1 MRRLSVLLLLC
12 GMVFSFGCGA
22 EKAPAS
28 RKMYFGFY
36 QVNQTEKP
44 DPVRFKSPLTLK
56 PHLMAWSMDFSQPFP
71 VEVCADF
78 KRLGIVPMIRWEP
91 WLWQDTT
98 ALKPADILAGKWD
111 SYLKSWAESVRGL
124 DMTVLI
130 SFAPDFNSE
139 IYPWGVKNQAQNP
152 DQYKALYRYVVTLF
166 RQEGARNV
174 VWVWGYLAKNTPN
187 EEWNKPVLAYPGD
200 DVVDWIGLASVNETE
215 GVKSMFTDA
224 LYLASEQYA
233 TKPIMITRF
242 FYESTL
248 SADQTL
254 FDALNGPLSRV
265 NAILLTNPKLLSKKE
280 NMLSTTLFGA
290 DIEAFNV
297 LHLGM

>member
-1 MRRLSVLLLLC
+1 MRRLSVLLLC
-12 GMVFSFGCGA
+12 GMLLGSGCGA
-22 EKAPAS
+22 DKAPVS

-36 QVNQTEKP
+36 QVNQAEKP
-44 DPVRFKSPLTLK
+44 DPVRFKSPLNLK
-56 PHLMAWSMDFSQPFP
+56 PHVMAWSMDFSQPFP
-71 VEVCADF
+71 TASCDDF

-91 WLWQDTT
+91 WLWRDTT
-98 ALKPADILAGKWD
+98 AITPADILAGKWD
-111 SYLKSWAESVRGL
+111 PYLKDWAAAVRGL

-139 IYPWGVKNQAQNP
+139 RYPWSIQNQGQNP

-174 VWVWGYLAKNTPN
+174 VWVWGYLAKDTPD

-200 DVVDWIGLASVNETE
+200 DVVDWVGLASVNETDDLK
-215 GVKSMFTDA
+215 VMFADA
-224 LYLASEQYA
+224 LYVAAEQYA
-233 TKPIMITRF
+233 AKPIMITRF

-248 SADQTL
+248 LADKKM

-265 NAILLTNPKLLSKKE
+265 NAILLTNPKLLPKKE
-280 NMLSTTLFGA
+280 NMLYTTLFGA
-290 DIEAFNV
+290 DIEEFNV